1 GLPLELENGG
11 AASRDF
17 IFVRDV
23 VDGLVRCAV
32 SGKAGDVYN
41 IASGVE
47 TNIAEL
53 ASEINELCG
62 GRAPV
67 LIAPRRSWDR
77 SGKRFGST
85 VKAERALGFRAKT
98 PLHDGLSAT
107 V

>member
-1 GLPLELENGG
+1 MT
-11 AASRDF
+11 
-17 IFVRDV
+17 
-23 VDGLVRCAV
+23 
-32 SGKAGDVYN
+32 KAGDVYN

-107 V
+107 VGWMRENLGWIERCIHRHDGFMEQLGVPVRA